1 VIKKKQTL
9 SIFIIAIIISTMVL
23 SSIFMVIADNFLSD
37 IKGHWAQDTIEDL
50 VNEGI
55 IEGYPDGTF
64 KPNNNITRAEFTSLL
79 VRTFDLKP
87 GPAGKVFSDTAD
99 HWAKDHIK
107 TANYHGLVNGYSDTL
122 FGPNDP
128 VTREQIAVMVVNA
141 TKVGLSDRSKT
152 FIDSAQISVWAEESV
167 AKAAAAGLITG
178 YSDGTFKPKVNATR
192 AEAAVILD
200 RSIKVIT
207 DKEIITTFDTVGTY
221 GPKDGVE
228 TIETDVIINADGVT
242 LQNTVIRG
250 NLTIS
255 EKIGD
260 GNVTLNNVTVKG
272 ITSVRGGGKDSIY
285 INGGQYNN
293 IIIEG
298 TPGGNVRIVA
308 IDAKG
313 MNIAVSEKAAGEE
326 IILEGT
332 FEDVEI
338 KSNDIVLSTRGKTD
352 INKIKVYKNLSGIKL
367 NAAKGTIIKE
377 LTLDSVAEVKNAKD
391 TVKKIS
397 GDKASDSNVDNLP
410 KEEKTSSGSGSGG
423 GSTSPVES
431 ETYSLTINVNPAKS
445 GTVTGAGDYKK
456 GAVAKVTA
464 KANEGYRFV
473 NWTIDGKEEST
484 DLSFAYTMPSKAITL
499 VANFKKIIQPGIQV
513 TLEVNPAE
521 AEIGDEIVLSGNA
534 DPNILFSIKVIDSD
548 EKIVYFDGVKSDSN
562 GKYSTTFTVPNT
574 TEGNLTIVVGY
585 GENVA
590 TKDLKVIGR

>member
-1 VIKKKQTL
+1 
-9 SIFIIAIIISTMVL
+9 
-23 SSIFMVIADNFLSD
+23 
-37 IKGHWAQDTIEDL
+37 
-50 VNEGI
+50 
-55 IEGYPDGTF
+55 
-64 KPNNNITRAEFTSLL
+64 
-79 VRTFDLKP
+79 
-87 GPAGKVFSDTAD
+87 
-99 HWAKDHIK
+99 
-107 TANYHGLVNGYSDTL
+107 
-122 FGPNDP
+122 
-128 VTREQIAVMVVNA
+128 
-141 TKVGLSDRSKT
+141 
-152 FIDSAQISVWAEESV
+152 
-167 AKAAAAGLITG
+167 
-178 YSDGTFKPKVNATR
+178 
-192 AEAAVILD
+192 
-200 RSIKVIT
+200 
-207 DKEIITTFDTVGTY
+207 
-221 GPKDGVE
+221 
-228 TIETDVIINADGVT
+228 
-242 LQNTVIRG
+242 
-250 NLTIS
+250 
-255 EKIGD
+255 
-260 GNVTLNNVTVKG
+260 
-272 ITSVRGGGKDSIY
+272 
-285 INGGQYNN
+285 
-293 IIIEG
+293 
-298 TPGGNVRIVA
+298 
-308 IDAKG
+308 